1 MKKYIIAPLLL
12 AASVSTAAPAS
23 CHTEQRVSPSGGCL
37 GGFGVPNIV
46 LFLVDDMGWQ
56 DTSLPFWTERT
67 PYNATYHT
75 PNMERL
81 AHRGMMFTQAYACAI
96 SSPSRCSLITGA
108 NAARHRVTNWTM
120 ERNVSTDMGSTEFI
134 LPEWNVN
141 GVCPV
146 EGVERTFPAT
156 SFVSLLHDAGYHTIH
171 CGKAH
176 FGALTTPGEDPL
188 NWGFDVNIAGH
199 AAGGLATYL
208 SEKNYGHTPDG
219 KPYALNAIPG
229 LEKYWGTGTFATE
242 ALTQEALAAL
252 DRHMMTTAPAETRE
266 SPSGGC
272 LGGAPFFLYMSHY
285 AVHIPIDRD
294 PRFYPKYEAMGLDPR
309 EAAYASLVEGMDKS
323 LGDLLDW
330 LDAHNQADNTIVIFM
345 SDNGGLATQ
354 PEWRAGEMNTQNA
367 PLRSGKG
374 SLHEGGIRVP
384 LIVSWPGVTQPGS
397 ETDAPVIIEDL
408 FPTLLEMAGVDHPD
422 VVQPIDGRSIVPILK
437 TSKQTSLHSSLFT
450 FNSRKK
456 HLPIVWNFPNVWGNE
471 GPAIN
476 LCCAIRQGDWKLIYH
491 YDTGEKELYN
501 IPADISETRNLA
513 ADQPRRVRHLSRTL
527 GRYLRN
533 VDAQR
538 PSFSDGTPCPWPD
551 KL

>member
-1 MKKYIIAPLLL
+1 MKKYNIAPFFL
-12 AASVSTAAPAS
+12 AASLSTAATAS
-23 CHTEQRVSPSGGCL
+23 TLLPPRSQS
-37 GGFGVPNIV
+37 PNIV

-56 DTSLPFWTERT
+56 DTSLPFWKERT
-67 PYNATYHT
+67 NYNNTYHT

-81 AHRGMMFTQAYACAI
+81 AERGMMFTQAYACAI
-96 SSPSRCSLITGA
+96 SSPSRCSLITGT

-120 ERNVSTDMGSTEFI
+120 ERNVSTDLESTDFI

-146 EGVERTFPAT
+146 EGVECTFPAT

-176 FGALTTPGEDPL
+176 FGALTTPGENPL

-242 ALTQEALAAL
+242 ALTKEALAAL
-252 DRHMMTTAPAETRE
+252 DHHMTSSTEQRE
-266 SPSGGC
+266 SP
-272 LGGAPFFLYMSHY
+272 LGGYLGVPPFFLYMSHY

-294 PRFYPKYEAMGLDPR
+294 ERFYSKYIDKGLDPR

-323 LGDLLDW
+323 LGDIMDW
-330 LDAHNQADNTIVIFM
+330 LDRNGLTDNTIILFM

-354 PEWRAGEMNTQNA
+354 PEWRGGELYTQNA
-367 PLRSGKG
+367 PLSCGKG
-374 SLHEGGIRVP
+374 SLREGGIREP
-384 LIVSWPGVTQPGS
+384 MIVSWPGTVQPG
-397 ETDAPVIIEDL
+397 TQCADYVMIED
-408 FPTLLEMAGVDHPD
+408 FYPTLLDMAGVTERHTQ
-422 VVQPIDGRSIVPILK
+422 QPIDGKSFIPLLEGHKGI
-437 TSKQTSLHSSLFT
+437 
-450 FNSRKK
+450 NK
-456 HLPIVWNFPNVWGNE
+456 HRPLVWNFPNIWGNE
-471 GPAIN
+471 GPGIN
-476 LCCAIRQGDWKLIYH
+476 LCCAIRQDEWKLIYH

-501 IPADISETRNLA
+501 IDVDISEEHNLA
-513 ADQPRRVRHLSRTL
+513 VKYPRRVSKLSRTL
-527 GRYLRN
+527 GHYLRS

-538 PSFSDGTPCPWPD
+538 PTIAATGEPCPWPD
-551 KL
+551 QIPKNPQIKN